1 MSSTFNFI
9 SKYLISTL
17 QNKNG
22 RRDFC
27 IGATSTI
34 LIVFFIS
41 FLIAAIYD
49 SNFLFLKIAENSASE
64 ADFIFIPR
72 PTNRFTSPFL
82 NFTAFTEVLR
92 NKSDPLLEVD
102 GGTSARWLAVA
113 ELINTQDPSKS
124 TTTTVLVVDTAR
136 ETQVKMGRI
145 FNKQYRKLGKQEAY
159 FSSTICAAIGVPPNK
174 GQRITMKMDLVELAG
189 SLLGNEVVVL
199 DDGSSIS
206 LADALKDPAKL
217 KLFLGQSLGID
228 FSQNVIVP
236 TSQITNDVLT
246 QQAGVARSTGDPNAQ
261 LIAGLLAVA
270 APLIPATVTVTLST
284 IFDALYPTLV
294 QTLQI
299 EEEFIALQEI
309 TTPNGKYPN
318 GIGNVMLMEIDDAER
333 LVRNIFLQLKELL
346 DPTVLPLREQSF
358 NTTNQTEIEAINQN
372 PLVVAYD
379 SLVLATVIGKSKT
392 TTVCKCNWTTIR

>member
-1 MSSTFNFI
+1 
-9 SKYLISTL
+9 
-17 QNKNG
+17 
-22 RRDFC
+22 
-27 IGATSTI
+27 
-34 LIVFFIS
+34 
-41 FLIAAIYD
+41 
-49 SNFLFLKIAENSASE
+49 
-64 ADFIFIPR
+64 
-72 PTNRFTSPFL
+72 
-82 NFTAFTEVLR
+82 
-92 NKSDPLLEVD
+92 
-102 GGTSARWLAVA
+102 
-113 ELINTQDPSKS
+113 
-124 TTTTVLVVDTAR
+124 
-136 ETQVKMGRI
+136 
-145 FNKQYRKLGKQEAY
+145 
-159 FSSTICAAIGVPPNK
+159 
-174 GQRITMKMDLVELAG
+174 MKMDLVELAG
-189 SLLGNEVVVL
+189 SLLSNEVVVL

-228 FSQNVIVP
+228 FSQNIIVP
-236 TSQITNDVLT
+236 TSQITNDVST

-261 LIAGLLAVA
+261 LIAGLLSVA

-372 PLVVAYD
+372 QLVVAYD
-379 SLVLATVIGKSKT
+379 SLVLATVIGKSKA
-392 TTVCKCNWTTIR
+392 TTVCKCN